1 MFRIYRARCIVRIEP
16 REIMGAE
23 ALRSVDKGKIL
34 ENAALKELREM
45 FEGRYIRDLGFVI
58 AINLLKV
65 SSEGYIIMGDGATY
79 HEVELEIVAYV
90 PMINEIVEGSISEV
104 SRHGA
109 QIRIGPIEG
118 FIHIS
123 QISDEEAYFDPV
135 RGAIVLR
142 QSKRVLQREDV
153 VRARVT
159 SISSTA
165 GHRLPRMSLT
175 MRQPYL
181 GKLEWIEEYKRKR
194 GGK

>member
-1 MFRIYRARCIVRIEP
+1 MFRVYRAKCIVRIEP
-16 REIMGAE
+16 RDTMGAE
-23 ALRSVDKGKIL
+23 ALRSPNKERIL
-34 ENAALKELREM
+34 ENAALKELRER
-45 FEGRYIRDLGFVI
+45 FEGKYFRDLGFVV
-58 AINLLKV
+58 ALNLV
-65 SSEGYIIMGDGATY
+65 RISPEGYIIMGDGATY
-79 HEVELEIVAYV
+79 HEVELEILAYV

-159 SISSTA
+159 SVSATA
-165 GHRLPRMSLT
+165 GQRLPRMSLT

-194 GGK
+194 GR